1 MTTRMILTAAALL
14 AGLSCATSAQ
24 DKITLQLGTA
34 AQPSWSL
41 GKVINEVLKPKIEEY
56 SDGRIDVVVH
66 GGGSLCSEQACV
78 EQVGLGQIDI
88 ASVSS
93 GNVGAFGTTFDII
106 NLPFLFRDQDAAS
119 AMLNGWLAEELSTRA
134 TADMGMHMLALI
146 PVGGFRNVVNTE
158 REVRVPAD
166 LNGLKIRVTK
176 SPTEFNLVK
185 AWGAAPIPYDWS
197 SLYEGLQSGVV
208 QGMYLQ
214 DPFTAAGKFYEVVSN
229 ITEVG
234 AAWSAHPILMSQA
247 RYDALPDW
255 ARAAIDKAGADVQAA
270 AFDYDLAW
278 QTSAVTAMEGKVA
291 VYQPT
296 EAEMDLWREGAREAW
311 VAVKG
316 AYDPELARRIL
327 SEQQLDKLIADLEAA
342 GAL

>member
-1 MTTRMILTAAALL
+1 MKLRMISTAATLL
-14 AGLSCATSAQ
+14 AGFAAAAAAEE
-24 DKITLQLGTA
+24 KITLQLGTA
-34 AQPSWSL
+34 AQPGWSL

-56 SDGRIDVVVH
+56 SEGRIEVVVH

-106 NLPFLFRDQDAAS
+106 NLPFLFRDQSAAS
-119 AMLNGWLAEELSTRA
+119 AMLNDWLAEDLAQRA
-134 TADMGMHMLALI
+134 TAEMGMHMLALI
-146 PVGGFRNVVNTE
+146 PVGGFRNLVNTE

-166 LNGLKIRVTK
+166 LHGMKIRVTK

-214 DPFTAAGKFYEVVSN
+214 DPFTAAGKFYEVASH

-234 AAWSAHPILMSQA
+234 AAWSAHPILMSEA
-247 RYDALPDW
+247 RYEALPDW
-255 ARAAIDKAGADVQAA
+255 ARAAIDKAGADVQRA

-278 QTSAVTAMEGKVA
+278 QRSAVQAMEGEVA
-291 VYQPT
+291 IYRPT
-296 EAEMDLWREGAREAW
+296 EPEMDLWREGAREAW

-316 AYDPELARRIL
+316 AYDPDLARRIL
-327 SEQQLDKLIADLEAA
+327 SEQGLDKLIADLEAA